1 MQERDHQDQ
10 LLDLR
15 PQHTRAPLDQTPHF
29 GDLDPAARDRELAY
43 LRLISARQ
51 VRLPDDAYFA
61 AARGKIRQRVTLRKI
76 TLWDR
81 LVAAVIPETLRPVPV
96 AVGVAAIAVAIML
109 SVVYY
114 PYGSIPESR
123 IASGNFG
130 PYVSLAETYTEQVAA
145 GEPGGLSPQELK
157 EYREILL
164 MSTAILGSP
173 SSLSRSRSLAFS
185 GQ

>member
-51 VRLPDDAYFA
+51 VRLPDEAYFTA
-61 AARGKIRQRVTLRKI
+61 VRSKVRERVALRKV

-81 LVAAVIPETLRPVPV
+81 LVAAVIPETIRPVPV
-96 AVGVAAIAVAIML
+96 ALGVAAIAVAIML

-114 PYGSIPESR
+114 PYGNIPDTR
-123 IASGNFG
+123 FASGSFG
-130 PYVSLAETYTEQVAA
+130 PYVSLADIYAEQVAA
-145 GEPGGLSPQELK
+145 AEKSKISDRELK

-185 GQ
+185 GK